1 MTDRQTIDRKIL
13 EVRGINKSF
22 PGVQALSNFD
32 FDLRKCEVH
41 CLIGENGAGKSTFIK
56 ILSGAYT
63 PTSGEIYIEGSF
75 YPSLSTRLVRD
86 LGIQTV
92 YQEDILVPQISAAE
106 NIFLG
111 SARHRKSF
119 RVDHRDMKS
128 RAEDLAREYG
138 IDLDVS
144 SPYEDLNP
152 SDQQFTKILKTLT
165 QYPKVLILDEPNQV
179 FNIRDTELV
188 IRIVKTITQKGVSVI
203 YIAHDLD
210 EIIEVADRV
219 TVLRDG
225 VKIRTYDKA
234 MEILDADSLAK
245 EMVGRPVELFYKKKR
260 HPIGD
265 VVFEVRDLKLGPEL
279 KPIDF
284 TLRRG
289 EVLGVAGL
297 KGSGRSAIARAIF
310 GAMEKHSG
318 TILLNGREIT
328 PKSPIDAVKN
338 GVALLTEDKKV
349 DGLFMG
355 MPVYQNITIVG
366 LGSIGKLLI
375 KRRREKQQA
384 KKLIHRLNI
393 KAASPE
399 QEVRYLSGG
408 NQQKVVI
415 AKWLF
420 QGVDVLI
427 VDEPTH
433 GIDVNAKVEVY
444 ELFTE
449 LTSSGKSIIMISSEM
464 PEVISISDRVLVI
477 KDLEITKELTGVE
490 ITEENILAGYLG
502 SS

>member
-1 MTDRQTIDRKIL
+1 MADRQTTDGHIL
-13 EVRGINKSF
+13 EVRGISKSF

-32 FDLRKCEVH
+32 FALRRGEVH

-63 PTSGEIYIEGSF
+63 PTSGDIYIEGTY

-111 SARHRKSF
+111 SQRHIRSF
-119 RVDHRDMKS
+119 RVDYRDMKN
-128 RAEDLAREYG
+128 RAADLARQYG
-138 IDLDVS
+138 IDLDVGR
-144 SPYEDLNP
+144 PYEDLNP

-179 FNIRDTELV
+179 FNVRDTELV
-188 IRIVKTITQKGVSVI
+188 IRIVKEITRKGVSVI

-225 VKIRTYDKA
+225 VKIQTYDKA
-234 MEILDADSLAK
+234 EEPLDAGSLAK
-245 EMVGRPVELFYKKKR
+245 EMVGRPVELFYKKKK
-260 HPIGD
+260 HPIGET
-265 VVFEVRDLKLGPEL
+265 VFEVRDLVL
-279 KPIDF
+279 KPESKPIEF

-297 KGSGRSAIARAIF
+297 KGAGRSAIARAIF
-310 GAMEKHSG
+310 GAVNRYSG
-318 TILLNGREIT
+318 TILLKGRDIT

-338 GVALLTEDKKV
+338 GLALLTEDKKV

-366 LGSIGKLLI
+366 LDSIGKFLI
-375 KRRREKQQA
+375 RRGTEKQQA
-384 KKLIHRLNI
+384 EKLMDRLKV
-393 KAASPE
+393 KAASPD
-399 QEVRYLSGG
+399 QEVRTLSGG

-464 PEVISISDRVLVI
+464 PEIISISDRVLVI
-477 KDLEITKELTGVE
+477 KDLEITKELAGEE

-502 SS
+502 SE